1 MKKISFEFIKFAM
14 VGVVNTLVHLIVLF
28 ILVEYFSV
36 YYILASVVAFLLAVT
51 NSFFLN
57 TLWTFRKKYSF
68 MSKLSWGKFTLIGII
83 AILINTIL
91 LYVLT
96 DFFSLWYMYSQVIAI
111 LASFSV
117 NFFGNKFW
125 TYRNDK

>member
-57 TLWTFRKKYSF
+57 TRWTFRKKYGF

-83 AILINTIL
+83 AISINTIL
-91 LYVLT
+91 LYVFT
-96 DFFSLWYMYSQVIAI
+96 DFFSLWYMYSQVIAT